1 MQDSAPNVL
10 SLHARAP
17 YREGDRCPGCTH
29 RQWYIGR
36 VTAECAI
43 CGTALVLDGERRPN
57 WIEEQA
63 A

>member
-1 MQDSAPNVL
+1 MRPAVA
-10 SLHARAP
+10 SLLFAQT

-29 RQWYIGR
+29 RNWHIGR